1 MNLKLFCFIFILF
14 IGSSAFANAILERGS
29 NRSTAIQK
37 SSILYSNYDSSYND
51 DSYKPAI
58 QEIQEK
64 IKKNPNDY
72 ILYVSLVDLYIKSK
86 DYDNAYNE
94 LVFLS
99 NLARQNKL
107 NSAVMNYVNTVY
119 EHCKK
124 SAKYSRNKGLLLLDL
139 SLFAFI
145 LDDKESAESY
155 INIASNYSLNSD
167 LLSSTLK
174 IIFDSTGNLEKA
186 VSVCEKVILKNP
198 NDIDL
203 RKLKASY
210 LVQNQNFDAAI
221 IEYSSILDINPND
234 EDSKYS
240 IYNLLSQKGA
250 DEKDIIKQIYKT
262 DKPNYEIVYSE
273 FADMLLNRE
282 EFDVAEHYADILV
295 NSFPNNAKGY
305 ILLSEIYMKKGKL
318 RESYDVL
325 TKARDKADSNEL
337 IAKYNVLL
345 AKLSDEP
352 VKEANSLISA
362 GLYQQALDVLDS
374 ASQENLYVILTQA
387 RANYLMNNKQAT
399 YELLNKSMIL
409 YPKNSDVYCAFG
421 YIYLQENDL
430 ESARKYVNNSLKI
443 NPKNKTALDLQD
455 LLNSAESQK
464 YINSIISSYEA
475 QNYTESMRLVD
486 EALKINKKDPNLY
499 FYKALNYIAQNNYAA
514 STAHLYKCLEL
525 DKNNIQVYFYLGL
538 AFDNLSESKNA
549 LTYYKKYIELLPK
562 DVYGESEKLDY
573 AKARISKLQN

>member
-1 MNLKLFCFIFILF
+1 MNFKLFSLIIILAF
-14 IGSSAFANAILERGS
+14 GSSVFADAIIERRS
-29 NRSTAIQK
+29 NRSSAIQN
-37 SSILYSNYDSSYND
+37 SSIIFSNYDSIYKDESYN
-51 DSYKPAI
+51 PAI
-58 QEIQEK
+58 KEIQDK

-86 DYDNAYNE
+86 YYDNAYNE

-99 NLARQNKL
+99 NLAKQNKL
-107 NSAVMNYVNTVY
+107 NSAVMNYLNTVY
-119 EHCKK
+119 EHNKK
-124 SAKYSRNKGLLLLDL
+124 FVKYSRNKGPLCLDL
-139 SLFAFI
+139 SLLAFI
-145 LDDKESAESY
+145 LDDKENAESY
-155 INIASNYSLNSD
+155 INIASNYSLNSN
-167 LLSSTLK
+167 LLSNTLK

-186 VSVCEKVILKNP
+186 VSVCGKVILKNP

-282 EFDVAEHYADILV
+282 DFDAAEHYADILV

-387 RANYLMNNKQAT
+387 RANYLLNNKQAT
-399 YELLNKSMIL
+399 FELLNKSMIL

-464 YINSIISSYEA
+464 YISSIISSYEA

-486 EALKINKKDPNLY
+486 EALKINKKDSL
-499 FYKALNYIAQNNYAA
+499 FFFFI
-514 STAHLYKCLEL
+514 
-525 DKNNIQVYFYLGL
+525 KNQ
-538 AFDNLSESKNA
+538 
-549 LTYYKKYIELLPK
+549 
-562 DVYGESEKLDY
+562 
-573 AKARISKLQN
+573 